1 MYSSKNEDEQ
11 NNLFPIFLKL
21 EKLET
26 LIVGGG
32 NVGLEKLTA
41 LLNNSPDAGITLIG
55 KDIHPNIKI
64 LANTTPNLILK
75 ERAFAPN
82 DLQNKDIA
90 IIATN
95 DPHENKKI
103 HQLTKKNKIL
113 VNVADTPALCD
124 FYLGSIVRKGNLKI
138 AISTNG
144 KSPTL
149 AKRLRETFTAVFP
162 DEINDVLQ
170 NLREIRDELKGNFD
184 YKVKKLNEITNVMTN
199 KTPEN
204 TIKK

>member
-1 MYSSKNEDEQ
+1 MYPSKNEDEQ
-11 NNLFPIFLKL
+11 NNLFPIFLKS
-21 EKLET
+21 EKLQT

-41 LLNNSPDAGITLIG
+41 LLNNSPDANIILIG
-55 KDIHPNIKI
+55 KVIHPDIKI
-64 LANTTPNLILK
+64 IAETTPNLMLK
-75 ERAFAPN
+75 ERAFALN
-82 DLQNKDIA
+82 DLQDKDIV

-95 DPHENKKI
+95 DSHENKKI
-103 HQLTKKNKIL
+103 YQLTKRKKIL
-113 VNVADTPALCD
+113 VNVADTPDLCD

-149 AKRLRETFTAVFP
+149 AKRLRETFTEIFP
-162 DEINDVLQ
+162 DEINEVLQ

-199 KTPEN
+199 KIPEN